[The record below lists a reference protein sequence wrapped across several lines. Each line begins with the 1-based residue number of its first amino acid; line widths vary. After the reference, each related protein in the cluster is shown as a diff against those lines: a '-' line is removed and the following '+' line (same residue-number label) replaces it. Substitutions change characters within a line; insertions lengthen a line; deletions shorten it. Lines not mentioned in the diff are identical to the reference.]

1 MSTVFLFLFQVVIPT
16 FSFWPIGSHVLST
29 FFNLLTAVLRFIL
42 ILSNLLHRG
51 QKKNQRSDTQHFVSK
66 LPCWRKTMQSC
77 QPCYS
82 LETCLWTF
90 FFFNYFLIGRVLK
103 CSSNCTA
110 SWLFC
115 TMLILEVILAT
126 TFAIKNSTNI

>member
-1 MSTVFLFLFQVVIPT
+1 MSTGFFVSLPNRHSYFQHLA
-16 FSFWPIGSHVLST
+16 IGSHALST

-51 QKKNQRSDTQHFVSK
+51 QKKTQRSDTQHFVSK

-82 LETCLWTF
+82 LKACPRTF

-103 CSSNCTA
+103 CSSDCTA

-126 TFAIKNSTNI
+126 TFAIKNSANI